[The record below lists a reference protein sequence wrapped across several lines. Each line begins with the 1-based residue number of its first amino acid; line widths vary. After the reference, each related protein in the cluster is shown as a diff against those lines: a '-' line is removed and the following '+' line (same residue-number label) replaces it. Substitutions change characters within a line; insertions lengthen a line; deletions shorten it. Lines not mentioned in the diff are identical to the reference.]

1 MLVASSHPAFSSS
14 AKEAGHAPRCS
25 PLRQGC
31 TGSRKGSWHPCL
43 YMMSVQPFQNVFG
56 PCQVMHGM
64 NRHTSSYPAFV
75 QCRELLVQCM
85 QLLDHPVA
93 AHLASSRSFAS
104 AVPYCTDLHA
114 GVIMCQEAQQ
124 LAHCSS
130 LVITRIQL
138 HHDLASDVAFRIKE
152 PDFHL
157 HMFIHQTDASDNQ
170 DLDAKHARQ
179 QWDACLECCLLI
191 KLELVAP
198 LT

>member
-1 MLVASSHPAFSSS
+1 MFSFETRLYRIPQRIMASLSLHDVSSAFSKCIWTLSS
-14 AKEAGHAPRCS
+14 DA
-25 PLRQGC
+25 
-31 TGSRKGSWHPCL
+31 WHE
-43 YMMSVQPFQNVFG
+43 QAHIFI
-56 PCQVMHGM
+56 
-64 NRHTSSYPAFV
+64 FV
-75 QCRELLVQCM
+75 QCKELLVQCM

-191 KLELVAP
+191 KLEVVAP